1 LREKKMSTKANGE
14 SGDTSVRALRPRLW
28 KGAKALGA
36 VYELNN
42 HCLQVLSALAR
53 AEPLRCPLTIV
64 MHQRP
69 LWSALDAE
77 ARSRAAQ
84 NPVALLDMQFK
95 SEEWWQKAL
104 QGRSKR
110 WKQIPPPDECFPGKQ
125 AAKLARETL
134 MLAWPTARDDQH
146 AASLMFG
153 MSSSVAERVAAL
165 TPQHIEQIAS
175 RHSRE
180 LRPRWEHRPMYWR
193 TLLVAA
199 QGRDD
204 AALREVHLYSLQL
217 IASEVQKI

>member
-1 LREKKMSTKANGE
+1 MSTKTNGE

-36 VYELNN
+36 VYELND
-42 HCLQVLSALAR
+42 HCLQILSALAS
-53 AEPLRCPLTIV
+53 AEPLKCPLSIV

-69 LWSALDAE
+69 LWGALDAE
-77 ARSRAAQ
+77 ARRRAAQ

-104 QGRSKR
+104 QRSSKR
-110 WKQIPPPDECFPGKQ
+110 WNQMPPPDECFPGNQ
-125 AAKLARETL
+125 ARKLARETL

-146 AASLMFG
+146 AACLMFG
-153 MSSSVAERVAAL
+153 MSSSVAARVAAL

-180 LRPRWEHRPMYWR
+180 LRPRWEHIPMYWR
-193 TLLVAA
+193 SLLVAA
-199 QGRDD
+199 QGGDD

-217 IASEVQKI
+217 IASEIQKI

>member
-1 LREKKMSTKANGE
+1 MSNKTNGE
-14 SGDTSVRALRPRLW
+14 SGVASVQLLPPRLW

-36 VYELNN
+36 VYELND

-69 LWSALDAE
+69 LWSALDAQ
-77 ARSRAAQ
+77 ARKRAAQ

-104 QGRSKR
+104 QRSSKR
-110 WKQIPPPDECFPGKQ
+110 WNQIRPPYECFPGKQ
-125 AAKLARETL
+125 AGKLARETL
-134 MLAWPTARDDQH
+134 VLAWSTARDDQH
-146 AASLMFG
+146 AACLMFG
-153 MSSSVAERVAAL
+153 MSSSVAALVAAL
-165 TPQHIEQIAS
+165 TPQHIERIAS

-180 LRPRWEHRPMYWR
+180 LRPRWEHKPMYWQ

-199 QGRDD
+199 QGGDD